1 VLAEPKPDAAE
12 RFRFTFL
19 HQQRDRFLDIADF
32 IRSRELATECGQVD
46 VLSFQLVTMGQPI
59 ATSPTSC
66 SQPTPTATTAEPGCP
81 FGYGACPNFEERA
94 KMMERLQPGRIGV
107 DLSEG
112 LQLHPEQSTDA
123 FLLHHPEAKYS
134 NV

>member
-1 VLAEPKPDAAE
+1 LRSEAPASRNPDDVVVLAEPKPDAAE

-19 HQQRDRFLDIADF
+19 HHQRNRFLDIADF
-32 IRSRELATECGQVD
+32 IRSRSYRDYRGAR
-46 VLSFQLVTMGQPI
+46 F
-59 ATSPTSC
+59 
-66 SQPTPTATTAEPGCP
+66 P
-81 FGYGACPNFEERA
+81 FGYGACPNFEDRA
-94 KMMERLQPGRIGV
+94 KMMERHEPGRIGV

-123 FLLHHPEAKYS
+123 FLLHHPEAKHF